1 VITRKSQFLINFFN
15 IRVIVDGKDIYN
27 LVPDKP
33 AIISVPKKHAQLVV
47 TDGFHITKPLELL
60 YHRPHTYYLKVV
72 CAIDNNLLITGVVL
86 LVLFS
91 VVGVLSNVF
100 ILRVL
105 SVLPILYFLLL
116 YYVKRKEFIRIKV
129 G

>member
-1 VITRKSQFLINFFN
+1 MITRKSQFLINFLN

-27 LVPDKP
+27 LNPDKP
-33 AIISVPKKHAQLVV
+33 AIISVPKEKVELVV
-47 TDGFHITKPLELL
+47 TDEFHIAKPLELSF
-60 YHRPHTYYLKVV
+60 YRSHTYHLKVV
-72 CAIDNNLLITGVVL
+72 CAIDNNVLITGAFL

-91 VVGVLSNVF
+91 LVGLFSDIFLLQILSFV
-100 ILRVL
+100 
-105 SVLPILYFLLL
+105 PIFYFLFL